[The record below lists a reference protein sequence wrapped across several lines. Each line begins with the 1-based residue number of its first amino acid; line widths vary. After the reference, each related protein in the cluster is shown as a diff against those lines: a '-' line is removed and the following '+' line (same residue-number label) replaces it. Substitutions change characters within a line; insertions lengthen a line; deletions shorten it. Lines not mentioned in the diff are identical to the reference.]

1 MKFTLFLL
9 EKEYVPKP
17 CKETSLSDTNSSD
30 NRSNFQKLCDLIYR
44 KDETFFYS
52 SMVISTYTVN
62 FLILYHL
69 TCTFS
74 FLYTTRMMSPIS
86 FITNIIEQILSIG
99 QLIDFHLNNLILF
112 YFSRD

>member
-1 MKFTLFLL
+1 ML

-17 CKETSLSDTNSSD
+17 CQETPLSGTNSPD
-30 NRSNFQKLCDLIYR
+30 NRSSFQKLCDRIYR
-44 KDETFFYS
+44 EDDNFFYG

-62 FLILYHL
+62 FIILYHL

-86 FITNIIEQILSIG
+86 FITNIFEQILSIG
-99 QLIDFHLNNLILF
+99 QLIDFHLNNFILF